1 MANNAYIPDDRQNEE
16 DAQINAEEYDA
27 WVYSIAVLD
36 KLNKE
41 LNCETN
47 SNRIG

>member
-1 MANNAYIPDDRQNEE
+1 MANDAYLPEFGDDQES
-16 DAQINAEEYDA
+16 QINLEEYDA
-27 WVYSIAVLD
+27 WVHSLNFID
-36 KLNKE
+36 ELNKE